1 MQYSQALERLFKHN
15 KNEKAQMLWRKH
27 LTISPKVTF
36 YCNVQTHSSTT
47 SMTVI
52 SNMLPSIS
60 PVNSSDSVKCFMVI
74 GVFP

>member
-1 MQYSQALERLFKHN
+1 MQSSQALERLFKHN
-15 KNEKAQMLWRKH
+15 KNEKAQMLWWKH
-27 LTISPKVTF
+27 LIIPPQITF
-36 YCNVQTHSSTT
+36 YCNVQKNSSTM

-60 PVNSSDSVKCFMVI
+60 AVNSSDSVKCFKVI